1 MDEAYTEAIVK
12 PLRMLGEL
20 MVDAVEERSI
30 DGAVNGLARLVGL
43 AGEGLRRLQT
53 GLVRNYALA
62 MFIGI
67 VAVMI
72 YFVVRSV
79 WGL

>member
-1 MDEAYTEAIVK
+1 
-12 PLRMLGEL
+12 
-20 MVDAVEERSI
+20 
-30 DGAVNGLARLVGL
+30 
-43 AGEGLRRLQT
+43 LRRVQS

-72 YFVVRSV
+72 YFVIRSV
-79 WGL
+79 WGF